1 MPIAEKKLVILAG
14 PTGVGKTDA
23 SIAIA
28 KHFGTEIIS
37 CDSRQFFREL
47 SIGTAVPSQ
56 EQLKTVRH
64 HLIGN
69 KSIHDYYNAYLFE
82 QDALQILE
90 QLFMKHNVALMVGG
104 SGMYSDVIE
113 NGIDDLPD
121 IDEQIRHDVGQL
133 YKEQGLA
140 GLRNELKTHDPEF
153 YSRTDLKN
161 YKRIIRAVEVCWQ
174 TGNPYSSFRRKEK
187 AKRKFSIHTYCL
199 TRNREELYQRI
210 NRRVE
215 QMVEQGLVDEARQF
229 YHLRE
234 LNALNTVGYKELFDY
249 FDGRYPLEKAIE
261 LIQRNT
267 RHYAKKQL
275 SWYRRNPS
283 IQYLHPNEAGKLI
296 DIIKGTT
303 QNL

>member
-1 MPIAEKKLVILAG
+1 
-14 PTGVGKTDA
+14 
-23 SIAIA
+23 
-28 KHFGTEIIS
+28 
-37 CDSRQFFREL
+37 
-47 SIGTAVPSQ
+47 
-56 EQLKTVRH
+56 
-64 HLIGN
+64 
-69 KSIHDYYNAYLFE
+69 
-82 QDALQILE
+82 
-90 QLFMKHNVALMVGG
+90 MKHNVALMVGG

-174 TGNPYSSFRRKEK
+174 TGKPYSSFRRKEK
-187 AKRKFSIHTYCL
+187 AKRNFSIHTYCF
-199 TRNREELYQRI
+199 TRDREELYQRI

-283 IQYLHPNEAGKLI
+283 IQYLHSNEAGKLI